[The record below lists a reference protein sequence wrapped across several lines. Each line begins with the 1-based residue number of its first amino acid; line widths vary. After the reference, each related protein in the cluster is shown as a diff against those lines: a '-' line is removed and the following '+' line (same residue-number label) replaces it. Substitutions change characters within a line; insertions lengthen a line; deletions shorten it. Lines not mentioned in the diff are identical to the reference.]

1 MSGALP
7 VIASLGAGRMG
18 RGIAH
23 AFAYAGH
30 EVLLVDVKPRA
41 PADAVRLGR
50 EALAEVDASLAALA
64 ALGAFDDAERP
75 RIVERIRFVARDAAP
90 AALAACD
97 VLFEGVPEVLELK
110 REAFAFAGAH
120 LRPDAIVASTTSTML
135 STELAGFVPHPG
147 RFLNAHWLNPA
158 YLIPIVEVSP
168 HPGTGAAVL
177 DRMKS
182 LLEAIGKVPVV
193 CAAAPGYILSRIQAL
208 VMNECAR
215 LVEQGLAAPAEI
227 DRAIRWGFGLRYSTM
242 GVVEFIDVGGL
253 DILYYA
259 SRYLEQATGDAR
271 YAAPAIV
278 NEHMAAGRLGLRSGQ
293 GFYDWRATDVAAYR
307 RELLGRQLAMLRQL
321 GLFRAPGAARATA
334 SPAP

>member
-1 MSGALP
+1 VSGGLP
-7 VIASLGAGRMG
+7 VVGSLGAGRMG

-30 EVLLVDVKPRA
+30 EVLLVDVKPRPA
-41 PADAVRLGR
+41 ADAARLGR

-64 ALGAFDDAERP
+64 SLGAFDDAERP
-75 RIVERIRFVARDAAP
+75 RILARIRFAARDDAP
-90 AALAACD
+90 AALAACG
-97 VLFEGVPEVLELK
+97 VLFEGVPEVLEAK
-110 REAFAFAGAH
+110 REAFAFACEH

-135 STELAGFVPHPG
+135 STELAAFVTHPG

-168 HPGTGAAVL
+168 HPGTDAAVL
-177 DRMKS
+177 GRMKA

-215 LVEQGLAAPAEI
+215 LVEQGLAAPEEI

-259 SRYLEQATGDAR
+259 SRYLAQATGDAR
-271 YAAPAIV
+271 YASPAIV
-278 NEHMAAGRLGLRSGQ
+278 DRYMSEGRVGLRSGQ
-293 GFYDWRATDVAAYR
+293 GFYDWRGTDLAAYR
-307 RELLGRQLAMLRQL
+307 RELLGRQLGMLRQL
-321 GLFRAPGAARATA
+321 GLFRSPGGA
-334 SPAP
+334 